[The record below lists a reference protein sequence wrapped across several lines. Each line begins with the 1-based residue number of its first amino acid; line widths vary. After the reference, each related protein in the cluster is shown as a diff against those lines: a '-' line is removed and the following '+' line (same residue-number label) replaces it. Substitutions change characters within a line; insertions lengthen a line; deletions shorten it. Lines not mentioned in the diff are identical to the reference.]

1 MPKIFSEHERSAI
14 QASMLEVGAELL
26 KRKGIKQVSVE
37 DIAKGVHIA
46 KGTFYS
52 FYHSR
57 EELLWDVI
65 QFEEQHIVDEIL
77 FIASQDF
84 DLRTKVRKILY
95 EVYLKDDSIV
105 FYLPEMDISYIMR
118 KLPPEVSR
126 SVEKCTIDINRTILA
141 ACDIDT
147 SDENVEIL
155 TGMLNALQ
163 FACTNQIP
171 KSKSAKRAVLDI
183 LVEAI
188 INYFC
193 KDKPITCLKSG
204 I

>member
-14 QASMLEVGAELL
+14 QALMLEVGAELL
-26 KRKGIKQVSVE
+26 KQKGVKQVSVE

-65 QFEEQHIVDEIL
+65 QFEEQHIVDDIL

-84 DLRTKVRKILY
+84 DLRTKVRKILC
-95 EVYLKDDSIV
+95 EVYLKDNSIV
-105 FYLPEMDISYIMR
+105 FCLPEMDIAYILR
-118 KLPPEVSR
+118 KLPPEVLH
-126 SVEKCTIDINRTILA
+126 SVDKRTIDINRTILA
-141 ACDIDT
+141 ACDIDA

-163 FACTNQIP
+163 FACTNQNP
-171 KSKSAKRAVLDI
+171 KSKSARKAVLDI

-193 KDKPITCLKSG
+193 NDKNITCFKSG
-204 I
+204 V